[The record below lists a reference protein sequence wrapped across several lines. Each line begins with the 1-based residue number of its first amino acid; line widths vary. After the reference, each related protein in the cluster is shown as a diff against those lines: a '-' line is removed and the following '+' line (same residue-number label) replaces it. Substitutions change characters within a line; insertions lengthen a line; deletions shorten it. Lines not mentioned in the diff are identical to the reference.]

1 MNLKLK
7 DCDYYCWF
15 TEEEKSLND
24 EEALYDS
31 PPLKGDNE
39 EVEEGKGFTF
49 LTPNKLLTRLP
60 ILLEQIKTENN
71 LYKFKNKIRQILY
84 L

>member
-39 EVEEGKGFTF
+39 EVEEG
-49 LTPNKLLTRLP
+49 ND
-60 ILLEQIKTENN
+60 
-71 LYKFKNKIRQILY
+71 
-84 L
+84 